1 MNRSRR
7 GHLVAGA
14 SLATLLAGHAWGRQ
28 APPPPPPPPSAA
40 AAKGGAIRGT
50 VFDREFKAPLAR
62 ATVTVIETGRTV
74 TAGDD
79 GRYAIEDVP
88 PGTYTLVF
96 AKEGYVREV
105 APPVTVAERGV
116 SDVDGTIS
124 GEFADMD
131 EFVVQEVPI
140 AGTESFQLKLR
151 LESPALLDSVSSE
164 LISRAG
170 ASDAAGALMLVSGAS
185 VEDGKFAVVRGLPDR
200 YVTALL
206 NGVRIPTAD
215 EEKRAVQLD
224 QFPAAVISSVN
235 VTKTFTPDQ
244 QGDSSGGSV
253 NVTLKGIPEKTQI
266 QFKSQVGF
274 NSQVVNSGNVVLDP
288 NGMSTWGFHGGERDI
303 PAPVETNWPG
313 PDGVS
318 FGELP
323 AMDYKWS
330 VSGGGKWDLD
340 DDVKVGGFASIF
352 YERESS
358 YFDNGV
364 DDSLWVLGPGAG
376 NPMSPQ
382 QYQYEP
388 GDPPSFLTELLD
400 VQQSTQSVQ
409 WGGLG
414 TFGIENANH
423 SLQGTYLYTHNAD
436 DTATLAENTR
446 GKDYYFPGY
455 DPNDRTG
462 PGNGQNE
469 LLTSPWL
476 RLETLD
482 YVERE
487 TNTVILNGNHT
498 LDFLGDGEVFL
509 APKFDWT
516 VSLSSASFDQPDK
529 TQFGSIWVPPSQI
542 PGLPEFGIPPID
554 TPAYWIGYRP
564 AANFNLGW
572 LQRIWKTIDEDSTQ
586 WAFNATLPFKQWS
599 DSEGYVKTGYF
610 NDQTSRNYTQETFA
624 NNGDQNGTWE
634 AGWNEYWSQVF
645 PSQNHPIDDG
655 PPFVDVNYQGE
666 QRIDAAYVMADL
678 PVVETFKLVGG
689 VRFEN
694 TYLSIVNDPEPD
706 APYFPP
712 GATTP
717 IAFNSSANVDYDQD
731 DVLPAIAFEWEALEW
746 LTLRGS
752 YTQTVARQT
761 FRELSPILQQEFL
774 GGPIFIGN
782 PDLTMSEL
790 ENWDV
795 RLDLTPFEGGL
806 ISFSWF
812 YKEITSPIETV
823 QEVAPEFTYTTV
835 QNYPR
840 GTINGVEIDLRQDFS
855 TVADWMTGFKAG
867 MNATLI
873 SASVDLPT
881 GPGSLSQ
888 ELSAIGF
895 PTTSRDM
902 TNTPEYLFNVYFT
915 QDIDETGTQF
925 GLFYTLTGDTLVEG
939 AGYKDQPFIAY
950 VPDVYALPIGTLNFT
965 LQQELFIPGFKAFF
979 QAKNILNPEIQ
990 TVYRSQYISGDVLN
1004 TSYTAGVDFAFGLS
1018 LQLDF

>member
-1 MNRSRR
+1 
-7 GHLVAGA
+7 VAA
-14 SLATLLAGHAWGRQ
+14 VPAGGTV
-28 APPPPPPPPSAA
+28 
-40 AAKGGAIRGT
+40 RGT
-50 VFDREFKAPLAR
+50 IFDREFNAPLAR

-79 GRYAIEDVP
+79 GRYAIEGLA

-96 AKEGYVREV
+96 SKEGYVREV
-105 APPVTVAERGV
+105 APPVTVPERGAV
-116 SDVDGTIS
+116 DVDGTIS

-131 EFVVQEVPI
+131 EFIVQEVPI

-164 LISRAG
+164 LINRAG
-170 ASDAAGALMLVSGAS
+170 ASDAAAALVLVSGAS
-185 VEDGKFAVVRGLPDR
+185 VEDGKFAVIRGLPDR

-224 QFPAAVISSVN
+224 QFPSAVIQSVN

-253 NVTLKGIPEKTQI
+253 NVVLKGIPEQTQI

-274 NSQVVNSGNVVLDP
+274 NSQVAGAGNSAVLDP
-288 NGMSTWGFHGGERDI
+288 NGISTWGSDGGRRDI

-313 PDGVS
+313 PDGVG
-318 FGELP
+318 FGSLP
-323 AMDYKWS
+323 ALDYKWS
-330 VSGGGKWDLD
+330 LSGGGKWDLD
-340 DDVKVGGFASIF
+340 DDVRVGGFASFF
-352 YERESS
+352 YERDTS

-364 DDSLWVLGPGAG
+364 DDSLWVLGPGPG
-376 NPMSPQ
+376 NPMTPQ
-382 QYQYEP
+382 QLQYEP
-388 GDPPSFLTELLD
+388 GDPPAFYTELLD
-400 VQQSTQSVQ
+400 VEQSTQSVQ

-414 TFGIENANH
+414 TFGIETENH
-423 SLQGTYLYTHNAD
+423 EVRGTYLYTRSTD
-436 DTATLAENTR
+436 DTATLAEDTR
-446 GKDYYFPGY
+446 GKEFYFPGY
-455 DPNDRTG
+455 DPAVPGSPGSTG
-462 PGNGQNE
+462 NE
-469 LLTSPWL
+469 VNTAPWL

-482 YVERE
+482 YTERE
-487 TNTVILNGNHT
+487 TSTVILNGDHT
-498 LDFLGDGEVFL
+498 LDFLGDGEIFL

-516 VSLSSASFDQPDK
+516 VSLSSASLDQPDK
-529 TQFGSIWVPPSQI
+529 TQFGASWVADQELF
-542 PGLPEFGIPPID
+542 PGFTL
-554 TPAYWIGYRP
+554 PAYWQGYRP

-572 LQRIWKTIDEDSTQ
+572 LQRIWKEIDEDSTQ

-599 DSEGYVKTGYF
+599 DSEGYLKTGYF
-610 NDQTSRNYTQETFA
+610 NDQTSRTYTQETFA
-624 NNGDQNGTWE
+624 NNGDPNGTWE
-634 AGWNEYWSQVF
+634 GDWNEYWSQVF
-645 PSQNHPIDDG
+645 PSQDHPIDDG

-666 QRIDAAYVMADL
+666 QRIDAVYLMADL
-678 PVVETFKLVGG
+678 PIVETFKLVGG

-694 TYLSIVNDPEPD
+694 TFLSIVNDPEPD

-717 IAFNSSANVDYDQD
+717 IAFNESANVDYSQD

-790 ENWDV
+790 QNWDV

-812 YKEITSPIETV
+812 YKEITDPIETV

-835 QNYPR
+835 QNYPK
-840 GTINGVEIDLRQDFS
+840 GTINGIEIDLRQDFS

-867 MNATLI
+867 MNTTLMD
-873 SASVDLPT
+873 ASVDLPT

-888 ELSAIGF
+888 ELAAIGF

-902 TNTPEYLFNVYFT
+902 TNTPEYLFNIYFT
-915 QDIDETGTQF
+915 QDLVETGTQF
-925 GLFYTLTGDTLVEG
+925 GLFYSLTGDTLVEG

-965 LQQELFIPGFKAFF
+965 LQQELFLPGFKFFF
-979 QAKNILNPEIQ
+979 QAKNLLNPEIQ

-1004 TSYTAGVDFAFGLS
+1004 SSYTAGVDFAFGLS